1 MKTSVVLG
9 AAGFLGSHLCDALLA
24 SQHFVIA
31 IDDMSSGRR
40 VNLKHLAAREDFK
53 FVEQDICRPLS
64 IEHDV
69 DYVFNFASLASPP
82 RYLKQP
88 VHTLRTG
95 SIGVENAINLAL
107 SKDARLI
114 HASTSEV
121 YGDPLQHPQ
130 REDYWGNVNPIGDR
144 SCYDEAKRFAEALCM
159 AYSKTKS
166 LNVGI
171 VRIFNTY
178 GPRLD
183 PHDGRVMSNFVNQ
196 ALRGENLTIYGDGT
210 QTRSFCFVS
219 DLIRG
224 IMAMALSDLPGPI
237 NLGNPKEYSML
248 ETARIIID
256 KTKSSSMI
264 INQELPSDDPRMRCP
279 DISLAEKALKWR
291 PSIDIE
297 EGLDSLIAWYQ
308 KEGEEDRQL

>member
-24 SQHFVIA
+24 EQYFVVA
-31 IDDMSSGRR
+31 IDDMSSGRK
-40 VNLKHLAAREDFK
+40 VNLAHLVGREDFE
-53 FVEQDICRPLS
+53 FVKQDICSPLFVDR
-64 IEHDV
+64 DV

-95 SIGVENAINLAL
+95 STGVENAIKLAL
-107 SKDARLI
+107 SKNARLI

-130 REDYWGNVNPIGDR
+130 REDYWGNVNPIGER

-159 AYSKTKS
+159 AYSKTES
-166 LNVGI
+166 LDVGI

-183 PHDGRVMSNFVNQ
+183 PHDGRVISNFINQ
-196 ALRGENLTIYGDGT
+196 ALRGEDLTIFGDGT
-210 QTRSFCFVS
+210 QTRSFCYVS
-219 DLIRG
+219 DLVKG
-224 IMAMALSDLPGPI
+224 ILAMAGTDLRGPV
-237 NLGNPKEYSML
+237 NLGNPKEFSML
-248 ETARIIID
+248 KTAEMIIG
-256 KTKSSSMI
+256 KTKSSSAI
-264 INQELPSDDPRMRCP
+264 VYHDLPSDDPRMRCP
-279 DISLAEKALKWR
+279 DITLAEKSLSWR
-291 PSIDIE
+291 PSIEIDD
-297 EGLDSLIAWYQ
+297 GLDNLIAWYKQ
-308 KEGEEDRQL
+308 QGELK